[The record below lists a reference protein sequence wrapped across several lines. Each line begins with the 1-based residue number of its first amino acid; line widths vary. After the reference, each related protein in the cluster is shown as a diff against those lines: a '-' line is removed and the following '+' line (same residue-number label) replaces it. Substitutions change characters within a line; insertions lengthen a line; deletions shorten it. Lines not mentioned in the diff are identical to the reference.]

1 MEGTHEQR
9 LEVRVE
15 KGRLSVDVGAVPL
28 VDVLKA
34 IAEQTGADLLVHGNP
49 GLVRPKA
56 FTDEPLPQGIV
67 NWSSRTTS
75 R

>member
-1 MEGTHEQR
+1 MAHRTSWRQFAVGTLLFLCASGGAAMEGTHEQR

-34 IAEQTGADLLVHGNP
+34 IATE
-49 GLVRPKA
+49 
-56 FTDEPLPQGIV
+56 
-67 NWSSRTTS
+67 
-75 R
+75 